1 MEAYLLTRGQRF
13 LCKNGRAIGRGDS
26 FNLLIA
32 LDRPKRLLFR
42 KFWIRIKWEKKSF
55 YPN

>member
-32 LDRPKRLLFR
+32 LENSRSFVQTHEL
-42 KFWIRIKWEKKSF
+42 IEKLK
-55 YPN
+55 NI